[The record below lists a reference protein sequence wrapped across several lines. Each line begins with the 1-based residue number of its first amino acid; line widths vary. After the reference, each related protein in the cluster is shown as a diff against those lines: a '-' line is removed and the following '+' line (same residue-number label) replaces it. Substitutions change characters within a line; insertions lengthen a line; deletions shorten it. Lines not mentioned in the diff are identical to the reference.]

1 MVTIFSAPPSPGAT
15 PARCL
20 PRQALELLLFE
31 PVVPLR
37 YNQDGFQA
45 LQASEWQ
52 DMTAEKDSYVGVSAM
67 SSAPSQTVAGDG
79 DAIIEDTIIDD
90 LPGSVSSGE
99 LDDSSSSVLE
109 ENDAADPSEASDDDL
124 GLCLQLPQ

>member
-1 MVTIFSAPPSPGAT
+1 
-15 PARCL
+15 
-20 PRQALELLLFE
+20 
-31 PVVPLR
+31 
-37 YNQDGFQA
+37 
-45 LQASEWQ
+45 
-52 DMTAEKDSYVGVSAM
+52 MTAEKDSYVGVSAM